1 MPKEADRPNS
11 ILIVSGSEKFDMV
24 VRKTLTRRR
33 FSSIEFRKNVAA
45 ARQCF
50 MDRLFDVVVI
60 NCPLPDEFGH
70 EFAIDISERSNAS
83 VLLAVPSEV
92 FEDVMER
99 VTDFGILVIPKSAT
113 QERMDGALRL
123 LLAVQKKIHRLERQ
137 IQTAAGKMEELRI
150 VSRAKLLLME
160 KRHMT
165 EDEAHRLIGK
175 QAMDEG
181 LTRRQAAE
189 KILDELE

>member
-175 QAMDEG
+175 QAMDKG

>member
-99 VTDFGILVIPKSAT
+99 VTDFGILVIPKSVT